1 MKRPEP
7 KKPSDLQ
14 HPKGTYKAWNG
25 DERKARS
32 NRWTGSPE
40 MDDKGFTS
48 RGVTVTEGT
57 KPQSRSK
64 LVEGPHM
71 GLDGKIV
78 PGNIHRN
85 TVREYKHPDYNHAPY
100 TSVHR
105 PGPPEPQNLDELK
118 TQQTRMLSDR
128 QKRKNREEKK

>member
-25 DERKARS
+25 DSRKARS
-32 NRWTGSPE
+32 TRWTGSPE

-71 GLDGKIV
+71 LDGKIV

-85 TVREYKHPDYNHAPY
+85 TVREYKHPDYNHEPY

-105 PGPPEPQNLDELK
+105 PGPDKASLPP
-118 TQQTRMLSDR
+118 LSDR
-128 QKRKNREEKK
+128 QKRMMRGGNGRKK